1 MKNNPVL
8 RVCSKVLFAPIILY
22 GLYVQF
28 HGDYGPGGGFQAG
41 VIIAA
46 AFILYG
52 MVFSLKDLK
61 KVTPP
66 PVVHAIMGIGALL
79 YGGVGVVT
87 FINGGEY
94 LNYNYLAADYA
105 KGQHW
110 GIILVEFG
118 VGLTVASTILGL
130 FMAFAGFEFSKFS
143 KRKRR

>member
-52 MVFSLKDLK
+52 MIFSLKNLK

-66 PVVHAIMGIGALL
+66 SVVHALMGIGALI

-87 FINGGEY
+87 FLNGGEY
-94 LNYNYLAADYA
+94 LNYNYLAVDYA

-130 FMAFAGFEFSKFS
+130 FMAFAGFEFSEFK